1 MFWVQRCEKKK
12 EIDEEEKIEVSA
24 KEGAIEVLKGA
35 SGSISAVKTRT
46 IIPVA
51 DASSEAFTGTL
62 LRWASCSGLRLGFQP
77 FLRIMYSFKK

>member
-24 KEGAIEVLKGA
+24 KEGAIEVLNGA

-51 DASSEAFTGTL
+51 DAS
-62 LRWASCSGLRLGFQP
+62 
-77 FLRIMYSFKK
+77 